1 MKKNRKINGLAVL
14 SFLSFLSFINVCFAD
29 VIFPGESAKGH
40 GVQYYHDPEPIVPT
54 SNVLRYI
61 GIGVLVLAIAICA
74 IIIIKRTIK
83 NKKEKSNDNK

>member
-1 MKKNRKINGLAVL
+1 MKKIKKIGGLAVL
-14 SFLSFLSFINVCFAD
+14 SFLSFVNICFAD
-29 VIFPGESAKGH
+29 IIFPGQSPEGH

>member
-1 MKKNRKINGLAVL
+1 MKKNRKINGLAV
-14 SFLSFLSFINVCFAD
+14 LSFLSFINVCFAD

-40 GVQYYHDPEPIVPT
+40 GVQYYHDPQPNI
-54 SNVLRYI
+54 SRYI
-61 GIGVLVLAIAICA
+61 GIGILVLTIAICA